1 VPRFRVFGTNAIVP
15 MKAAERGSR
24 MARRCP
30 IALALAAA
38 LVAPV
43 LQGAAPVLGVPVG
56 DDVYVNCEYRVAAQF
71 PSEPMFRDLTY
82 SVGTRSA
89 PARQFYVE
97 RGKSRLSVTVAR
109 FADGPAID
117 AALLD
122 DAAAALRQRGQV
134 RFESAVYY
142 DEPVIPGRQFNIA
155 LADGRVLRAAVYMAD
170 HRLYITEAAADLNDG
185 VAFRFEQSV
194 SLIDANG
201 TDLDTN
207 PVVATTTIGTS
218 AGLPSRQYD
227 CGRLKRRAANPGR

>member
-1 VPRFRVFGTNAIVP
+1 MLGS
-15 MKAAERGSR
+15 AERGEAGES
-24 MARRCP
+24 MARYCRAA
-30 IALALAAA
+30 IALAAGLLAP
-38 LVAPV
+38 L

-56 DDVYVNCEYRVAAQF
+56 DDVYVNCEYRMAAQF
-71 PSEPMFRDLTY
+71 PTEPVFRDMTY
-82 SVGTRSA
+82 SVGARSA

-97 RGKSRLSVTVAR
+97 GDKSRLSVTVAY
-109 FADGPAID
+109 FAGGPAID
-117 AALLD
+117 AALLEG
-122 DAAAALRQRGQV
+122 AAATLRQRGQV

-142 DEPVIPGRQFNIA
+142 DEPVIPGRQFNIS

-185 VAFRFEQSV
+185 AAFRFEQSV

-207 PVVATTTIGTS
+207 PIVVTHTIGTS

-227 CGRLKRRAANPGR
+227 CGRLNRRAGNPGR